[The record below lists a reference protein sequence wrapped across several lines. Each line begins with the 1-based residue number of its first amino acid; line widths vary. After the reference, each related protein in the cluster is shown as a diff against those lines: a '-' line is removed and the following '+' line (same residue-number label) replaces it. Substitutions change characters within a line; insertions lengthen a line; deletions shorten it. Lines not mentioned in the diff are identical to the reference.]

1 GGIVSFPEEE
11 WKRKKKP
18 YEVGRDVVV
27 PFLKGK
33 GITKIDMLILT
44 HGDMDHIGGAF
55 SVITE
60 LRVGQIIMPSVA
72 EPSETEES
80 LIQLAKKMGI
90 PVVKIFE
97 GGQWESRNSEFNVLA
112 PEKEYKGER
121 NSGSIALFARV
132 GGLNWFFGG
141 DLEQNG
147 EERIIM
153 KYPQMTIDVLKAG
166 HHGSKTSTSE
176 RFINQIKPKVAL
188 ISAGEKN
195 RYGHPHNEVLERLN
209 SIAVYRTDKHGA
221 ITYRFYQDNGT
232 FSGYLP

>member
-1 GGIVSFPEEE
+1 
-11 WKRKKKP
+11 
-18 YEVGRDVVV
+18 
-27 PFLKGK
+27 
-33 GITKIDMLILT
+33 
-44 HGDMDHIGGAF
+44 
-55 SVITE
+55 
-60 LRVGQIIMPSVA
+60 MPSVA

-80 LIQLAKKMGI
+80 LVQLAKKKRI
-90 PVVKIFE
+90 PVVKISE
-97 GGQWESRNSEFNVLA
+97 GDHWESGKSIFYVLA

-121 NSGSIALFARV
+121 NSGSIALFAHV

-141 DLEQNG
+141 DLDQAG
-147 EERIIM
+147 EEKIIM

-176 RFINQIKPKVAL
+176 MFINQIKPKVAL

-221 ITYRFYQDNGT
+221 ITYQFYQEKGT
-232 FSGYLP
+232 FSVYLP